1 MDFDPY
7 YDDMEMEDEDSFEDL
22 KDYFDN
28 YEGELT
34 PEMQELYELYQRR
47 LVLSE
52 VQGQIIINVRLVDFI

>member
-47 LVLSE
+47 
-52 VQGQIIINVRLVDFI
+52 